1 MNVRL
6 RRQGAEPEPVPEGYP
21 RSLEHPLRLLDGRR
35 VFIRPILPSDAE
47 ELQRAVENADP
58 ETLRRRFLGG
68 SPPRTAEEFQHLV
81 CVDYD
86 RRLAVVALAEDGQG
100 VGIARYEAL
109 GDTDTAEIAVA
120 IDPRWRHI
128 GLATNLL
135 RQLAAGAVANGIRR
149 FSAEFFADN
158 LDVTDLLEES
168 EQPYRN
174 LTEDAGVVAVELA
187 LPEHLEPG

>member
-6 RRQGAEPEPVPEGYP
+6 RRQDAEPVPVPEGYP
-21 RSLEHPLRLLDGRR
+21 RSLEHRLRLLDGRR
-35 VFIRPILPSDAE
+35 VFVRPILPTDAE
-47 ELQRAVENADP
+47 ELQRAVEHADP

-68 SPPRTAEEFQHLV
+68 SPPHSPEEFRHLV
-81 CVDYD
+81 CVDYR
-86 RRLAVVALAEDGQG
+86 RRLAVVALAEDSHG

-120 IDPRWRHI
+120 IDPEWRHV
-128 GLATNLL
+128 GLATALL
-135 RQLAAGAVANGIRR
+135 RQLAIGAIANGIHG
-149 FSAEFFADN
+149 FAAEFFADN
-158 LDVTDLLEES
+158 LDVSDLLDES

-174 LTEDAGVVAVELA
+174 LAEDAGVVSVELV